1 MVCFNQKQQE
11 GEEMPKILLVDDDP
25 KAVKLMGYILLK
37 EGYEI
42 VSALSGKEA
51 LEILSREKVDLVILD
66 IMMPE
71 MDGYEVC
78 RRIRANPATAKIPI
92 IMLTAKAM
100 PEDRIAG
107 YEAGADHYITKPV
120 LPQELVATVKAL
132 LARTV
137 VEVTRGKVVTFMGVK
152 GGTGVTSIA
161 ANVGVTMAKE
171 GLKSILLDM
180 QPYGLALASQLGLP
194 ISRVDPSFLKM
205 KPQDITKAA
214 VEAFFVRHASGLLV
228 FPSIYPDY
236 SVGEIPQEFVRK
248 LIQTLSFMCD
258 YLLIDGGAR
267 IDRAA
272 EVALKDSDKVV
283 LIVEADPLS
292 LKLGNVII
300 RELEKLWVGGIK
312 LIVVSVNRTRAQ
324 IAFSK
329 HEQETILGSS
339 IHVIIPPAPELF
351 FQSTK
356 EGIPAVILQP
366 SSLVAEQIKAIVN
379 LIKGK

>member
-1 MVCFNQKQQE
+1 
-11 GEEMPKILLVDDDP
+11 MPKILLVDDDP
-25 KAVKLMGYILLK
+25 KAVKLMGYILYK

-42 VSALSGKEA
+42 APALSGREA
-51 LEILSREKVDLVILD
+51 LELLSKEKFDLIILD

-78 RRIRANPATAKIPI
+78 RRIRANPSTAKIPV

-120 LPQELVATVKAL
+120 LPAELVATVKAL
-132 LARTV
+132 LARTA
-137 VEVTRGKVVTFMGVK
+137 VEVAKGKVVTFIGVK
-152 GGTGVTSIA
+152 GGVGVTSLA
-161 ANVGVTMAKE
+161 VNVGVILAKE

-180 QPYGLALASQLGLP
+180 QPYGLAVASQLGLP

-205 KPQDITKAA
+205 KPQDISRAIAESFLTK
-214 VEAFFVRHASGLLV
+214 HASGLLV

-236 SVGEIPQEFVRK
+236 SIGEIPQEFVRK
-248 LIQTLSFMCD
+248 LVQTLTFMSD

-267 IDRAA
+267 IDRAI
-272 EVALKDSDKVV
+272 EVALRDSDKVV
-283 LIVEADPLS
+283 LVLESDPLS
-292 LKLGNVII
+292 LKVGNVMIK
-300 RELEKLWVGGIK
+300 ELGKLGVGGLK

-324 IAFSK
+324 IALSK
-329 HEQETILGSS
+329 QEQEAILGSS
-339 IHVIIPPAPELF
+339 IDIILPPAPELF

-366 SSLVAEQIKAIVN
+366 SSLAAEQIRA
-379 LIKGK
+379 LASMIKGKSS

>member
-1 MVCFNQKQQE
+1 
-11 GEEMPKILLVDDDP
+11 MPKILLVDDDP
-25 KAVKLMGYILLK
+25 KAVKLMGYILHK

-42 VSALSGKEA
+42 APALSGKEA
-51 LEILSREKVDLVILD
+51 LELLSREKIDLVILD

-78 RRIRANPATAKIPI
+78 HRIRANPATAKIPV

-137 VEVTRGKVVTFMGVK
+137 VEVTRGKVVTFFGVK

-161 ANVGVTMAKE
+161 VNVGVTMARE

-205 KPQDITKAA
+205 KPQDINKAA
-214 VEAFFVRHASGLLV
+214 AEAFLIRHTSGLLV

-236 SVGEIPQEFVRK
+236 STGEIPQEFVRK
-248 LIQTLSFMCD
+248 LIQTLSFMSD

-267 IDRAA
+267 IDRAT
-272 EVALKDSDKVV
+272 ETALKDSDKVV
-283 LIVEADPLS
+283 LVVEADPLS
-292 LKLGNVII
+292 LKLGNIMI
-300 RELEKLWVGGIK
+300 RELEKLWVRGLK

-324 IAFSK
+324 IALSK
-329 HEQETILGSS
+329 QEQEAILGTS
-339 IHVIIPPAPELF
+339 INVIIPPAPELF

-356 EGIPAVILQP
+356 EGVPAVILQP
-366 SSLVAEQIKAIVN
+366 YSLVAEQIKAIAN
-379 LIKGK
+379 LIK